1 MNLLDMVEKNVFL
14 SKLFKSGIT
23 TPVKIAKLD
32 LAKDGRSEINVH
44 ITQEPS
50 IEVKK
55 WGVWGQDYNTINL
68 VLSGGVILD
77 LEVKNW
83 EKLVYCDLMV
93 KKEDGLFCL
102 SQECENSYIKLSCDG
117 FFFKEVRIHWDD
129 EA

>member
-14 SKLFKSGIT
+14 SKLFKIGIT

-68 VLSGGVILD
+68 VLSGSVILN

-102 SQECENSYIKLSCDG
+102 SQEFENSYIKLSCDG
-117 FFFKEVRIHWDD
+117 FFFKEVRIHWDA